1 MKVLFCASEC
11 VPFVKT
17 GGLADVVGSLP
28 KELLKQGCD
37 VRVVIPKY
45 RVIDWS
51 YIVSMEHICH
61 FQLPFG
67 DGSVFCGIDSL
78 EYEGVRFY
86 FIDNLAM
93 FGHDGVY
100 TGDEQ
105 EGFRYAFFCKAVL
118 GSLPKIDFFP
128 DVIHCNDWQTGL
140 IPALLRMQ
148 YSHDPEY
155 AKIKTVYTIHNLRFQ
170 GLYCWNRIASVLH
183 LDWRFFNQDGLEF
196 YGLLSFMKGGI
207 NYSDRITT
215 VSPTYAEEICTDYY
229 GERLDGLLRA
239 RKYSLSGILNGIDT
253 VSYDP
258 KTDPAL
264 PDHYSIRN
272 PQVKKVIK
280 QKLQQDLGLAER
292 DVPMLSMVTR
302 LTDQK
307 GLDLVQCV
315 LEEILSLDVQLV
327 VVGLGDSKY
336 TDMLRNAQ
344 RRHYGS
350 VVLCSVLD
358 ESLARRVYAASDI
371 YLMPS
376 QFEPCG
382 LSQMIAM
389 RYGTIPIVRET
400 GGLKDSVIPY
410 NKYTDEGTGFG
421 FRNYNAHEM
430 LKQIEDATWLWRNDP
445 EMWDRMIHRAMK
457 EDFSWKASA
466 KKYLALYKNMLGL
479 SGRAARRKKDG
490 IEPRTEE

>member
-1 MKVLFCASEC
+1 MKVLFCASESF
-11 VPFVKT
+11 PFVKT

-28 KELLKQGCD
+28 KALLKQGVD
-37 VRVVIPKY
+37 VRVMIPKY

-51 YIVSMEHICH
+51 YICSMTHVCH
-61 FQLPFG
+61 FQMPFG
-67 DGSVFCGIDSL
+67 NGSVYCGIDS
-78 EYEGVRFY
+78 YVFEGVTFY

-105 EGFRYAFFCKAVL
+105 EGYRYAFFCRAVL
-118 GSLPKIDFFP
+118 DALPKIDFFP
-128 DVIHCNDWQTGL
+128 DIIHCHDWQTGL
-140 IPALLRMQ
+140 VPALLRTQ
-148 YSHDPEY
+148 YSADPEY

-170 GLYCWNRIASVLH
+170 GLFRWDRIGEVLH
-183 LDWRFFNQDGLEF
+183 LDSRYFSQDGLEF

-207 NYSDRITT
+207 VYADRITT
-215 VSPTYAEEICTDYY
+215 VSPTYAEEICTEYY
-229 GERLDGLLRA
+229 GERLDGLLRF

-253 VSYDP
+253 HSYDP
-258 KTDPAL
+258 KGDLAL

-272 PQVKKVIK
+272 PQVKKVLK
-280 QKLQQDLGLAER
+280 RKLQQDLGLAQR
-292 DVPMLSMVTR
+292 DVPMISMVTR

-307 GLDLVQCV
+307 GMDLVQRV
-315 LEEILSLDVQLV
+315 LEEILSIDVQFV
-327 VVGLGDSKY
+327 VVGLGESKY
-336 TDMLRNAQ
+336 VNMLRDAQ
-344 RRHYGS
+344 RRHYGA

-358 ESLARRVYAASDI
+358 EGLARRVYAASDM

-421 FRNYNAHEM
+421 FVNYNAHEM
-430 LKQIEDATWLWRNDP
+430 LKQIEDATWYWRNDP
-445 EMWDRMIHRAMK
+445 ELWKRLVHRAMAA
-457 EDFSWKASA
+457 DFSWKASA

-479 SGRAARRKKDG
+479 PVRAPRKKKAPVAA
-490 IEPRTEE
+490 E

>member
-1 MKVLFCASEC
+1 MKVLICASEC

-37 VRVVIPKY
+37 VRVMIPKY

-51 YIVSMEHICH
+51 YIANMEHIAH
-61 FQLPFG
+61 YQLPFG
-67 DGSVFCGIDSL
+67 NGSVFCGIDTI

-105 EGFRYAFFCKAVL
+105 EGFRYAFFCRAVL
-118 GSLPKIDFFP
+118 DSLPKVDFFP

-140 IPALLRMQ
+140 IPALLKTQ
-148 YSHDPEY
+148 YALDPEY

-170 GLYCWNRIASVLH
+170 GLYCWNRIADVLH
-183 LDWRFFNQDGLEF
+183 IDGRYFTSDALEF

-207 NYSDRITT
+207 VYADRVTT

-229 GERLDGLLRA
+229 GERLDGLLRS

-253 VSYDP
+253 GSYDP
-258 KTDPAL
+258 HTDPAL
-264 PDHYSIRN
+264 SEHYSVRN
-272 PQVKKVIK
+272 PQVKKSLK
-280 QKLQQDLGLAER
+280 AKLQKDLGLPVRE
-292 DVPMLSMVTR
+292 VPMLSIVSR

-307 GLDLVQCV
+307 GLDLIARV
-315 LEEILSLDVQLV
+315 LPEILSLDVQLV
-327 VVGLGDSKY
+327 VLGLGDQKY
-336 TDMLRNAQ
+336 TDMLRDAQ
-344 RRHYGS
+344 RRFPGE

-358 ESLARRVYAASDI
+358 EQLARKVYAASDM

-430 LKQIEDATWLWRNDP
+430 LKQIEDAVTYWRNDP
-445 EMWDRMIHRAMK
+445 EMWSRLVHRAMK

-466 KKYLALYKNMLGL
+466 KKYLALYKEMLGL
-479 SGRAARRKKDG
+479 TVRAPRKRK
-490 IEPRTEE
+490 PKTEA

>member
-17 GGLADVVGSLP
+17 GGLADVIGALP
-28 KELLKQGCD
+28 KELKKQGCE
-37 VRVVIPKY
+37 VRVMIPKY
-45 RVIDWS
+45 RVIDWE
-51 YIVSMEHICH
+51 YIVSMEHVCH
-61 FQLPFG
+61 YQLPFG
-67 DGSVFCGIDSL
+67 NGSVFCGIDTL
-78 EYEGVRFY
+78 EYEGIRFY

-105 EGFRYAFFCKAVL
+105 EGFRYAFFCRAVL
-118 GSLPKIDFFP
+118 DSLPRVDFFP

-140 IPALLRMQ
+140 IPALLKTQ
-148 YSHDPEY
+148 YANDPDY
-155 AKIKTVYTIHNLRFQ
+155 ARIKTVFTIHNLRFQ
-170 GLYCWNRIASVLH
+170 GLYCWGKIADVLH
-183 LDWRFFNQDGLEF
+183 IDGRYFSADSLEF
-196 YGLLSFMKGGI
+196 YGLLSFMKGGLV
-207 NYSDRITT
+207 YADRITT
-215 VSPTYAEEICTDYY
+215 VSPSYAEEICTEYY

-253 VSYDP
+253 ASYDP
-258 KTDPAL
+258 HTDPAL
-264 PDHYSIRN
+264 EEHYSIRN
-272 PQVKKVIK
+272 PQVKKSLK
-280 QKLQQDLGLAER
+280 AKLQKDLGLAER
-292 DVPMLSMVTR
+292 DVPMLSIVSR

-307 GLDLVQCV
+307 GLDLIACV
-315 LEEILSLDVQLV
+315 LEEILALDVQLV
-327 VVGLGDSKY
+327 VIGLGDQRY

-344 RRHYGS
+344 RRHFGA

-358 ESLARRVYAASDI
+358 EKLARKVYAASDL

-400 GGLKDSVIPY
+400 GGLRDSVVPY

-421 FRNYNAHEM
+421 FKNYNAHEM
-430 LKQIEDATWLWRNDP
+430 LRQIEDAVWFWRNEP
-445 EMWDRMIHRAMK
+445 EMWDRLVHRAMK
-457 EDFSWKASA
+457 MDFSWKNSA
-466 KKYLALYKNMLGL
+466 KQYLNLYKYMLGIPL
-479 SGRAARRKKDG
+479 RAPRKKK
-490 IEPRTEE
+490 EQPVTTEE

>member
-11 VPFVKT
+11 FPFVKT

-37 VRVVIPKY
+37 VRVMIPKY

-51 YIVSMEHICH
+51 YITAMEHICH
-61 FQLPFG
+61 YQLPFG

-105 EGFRYAFFCKAVL
+105 EGFRYAFFCRAVL
-118 GSLPKIDFFP
+118 DSLPKVDFFP

-140 IPALLRMQ
+140 IPALLKMQ
-148 YSHDPEY
+148 YANDPDY

-170 GLYCWNRIASVLH
+170 GLYRWDKISSVLH
-183 LDWRFFNQDGLEF
+183 LDGRYFTPDGLEF

-207 NYSDRITT
+207 IYADRITT
-215 VSPTYAEEICTDYY
+215 VSPTYAEEICMEYY

-253 VSYDP
+253 HSYDP
-258 KTDPAL
+258 HTDLAL
-264 PDHYSIRN
+264 PEHYSVRN
-272 PQVKKVIK
+272 PRVKKSIK
-280 QKLQQDLGLAER
+280 TALQKELGLAER
-292 DVPMLSMVTR
+292 DVPMLSIVSR

-307 GLDLVQCV
+307 GLDLIACV
-315 LEEILSLDVQLV
+315 LNEILSLDVQFV
-327 VVGLGDSKY
+327 VVGLGEQRY
-336 TDMLRNAQ
+336 TDMLRDAQ
-344 RRHYGS
+344 RRHPGA

-358 ESLARRVYAASDI
+358 EQLARRVYAASDL

-389 RYGTIPIVRET
+389 RYGTIPVVRET

-410 NKYTDEGTGFG
+410 NKYTDEGTGFC
-421 FRNYNAHEM
+421 FMNYNAHEM
-430 LKQIEDATWLWRNDP
+430 LYQIEDAVRYWRNDP
-445 EMWDRMIHRAMK
+445 EMWNRLVHRAMK

-479 SGRAARRKKDG
+479 SARARKKATA
-490 IEPRTEE
+490 EQA